1 MILKKE
7 IERIAEGKGVAK
19 STIDKDWA
27 LGHFLAAIFSEP
39 ELKDTLIFKG
49 GTCLKK
55 CYFSDYRFSED
66 LDFTSRTSEFELKN
80 LHLDFICQHVNENAG
95 ILSHT
100 ESLLPLR
107 FKNNLAGYEA
117 IIKFWGADHPRNEVP
132 PAPDRWHTK
141 IKIEV
146 TLYEKLIFA
155 NAAKVVIHPYSDKIS
170 LGQDAIPCYGFEEM
184 LSEKLRSLIQRSYTA
199 PRDYF
204 DIWYLSTHIKDLNWS
219 NILLAF
225 LEKMKFKGHAF
236 TGIEQFFNDDND
248 KKLNAAWKNSLEHQ
262 IPGGKLP
269 SYEEVK
275 EKLMTLLNENLE
287 LMNK

>member
-1 MILKKE
+1 
-7 IERIAEGKGVAK
+7 
-19 STIDKDWA
+19 
-27 LGHFLAAIFSEP
+27 
-39 ELKDTLIFKG
+39 
-49 GTCLKK
+49 
-55 CYFSDYRFSED
+55 
-66 LDFTSRTSEFELKN
+66 
-80 LHLDFICQHVNENAG
+80 
-95 ILSHT
+95 
-100 ESLLPLR
+100 
-107 FKNNLAGYEA
+107 
-117 IIKFWGADHPRNEVP
+117 
-132 PAPDRWHTK
+132 
-141 IKIEV
+141 
-146 TLYEKLIFA
+146 
-155 NAAKVVIHPYSDKIS
+155 
-170 LGQDAIPCYGFEEM
+170 M